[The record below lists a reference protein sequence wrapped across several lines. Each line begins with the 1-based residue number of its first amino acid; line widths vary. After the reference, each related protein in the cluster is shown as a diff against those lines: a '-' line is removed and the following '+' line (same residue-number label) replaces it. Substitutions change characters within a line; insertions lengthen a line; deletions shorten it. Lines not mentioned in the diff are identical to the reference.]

1 MIIQI
6 DEIIRIKG
14 TETCYQLEKN
24 CYRNGCVE
32 WRPFKY
38 YTTFADACGAACERE
53 FRTNPTQGIAE
64 AFEVARRLSQ
74 KYGELLDSALAEIA
88 KRATDVDAA
97 LQDAA

>member
-1 MIIQI
+1 MIVSISE
-6 DEIIRIKG
+6 DIRIHG
-14 TETCYQLEKN
+14 TETCYALERKHK
-24 CYRNGCVE
+24 RKGVDD
-32 WRPFKY
+32 WKPFKY

-64 AFEVARRLSQ
+64 AFEAARGLSQ
-74 KYGELLDSALAEIA
+74 KYGELLDGALAEIA